1 MEVRNRAASRRVALS
16 WKLAPIRFPVRVVV
30 PACGLVQS
38 SVDAAEQ
45 KLDRCLAARGLAL
58 EVRMPFL
65 GNALSNSLAAPPPVA
80 ERGARVKFRTRG
92 NDLSEAG
99 GEGDAQRRRITFIG
113 QTKESVPRFCEAA
126 SSTAR
131 PHSHHAEAVP
141 ELSYELP
148 GLGSVTAT
156 ITGRVCRMLVEHC
169 KESNFHG
176 REVGGMLVGHCGQ
189 REIAGAAVTGPEYE
203 LVLTDAIPICSFN
216 NSRDHLSVTEEAWAR
231 AEEELRKKYAPQGKV
246 RLGWY
251 HTHPDQGIFFS
262 GKDRTAHRIF

>member
-1 MEVRNRAASRRVALS
+1 
-16 WKLAPIRFPVRVVV
+16 
-30 PACGLVQS
+30 
-38 SVDAAEQ
+38 
-45 KLDRCLAARGLAL
+45 
-58 EVRMPFL
+58 
-65 GNALSNSLAAPPPVA
+65 
-80 ERGARVKFRTRG
+80 
-92 NDLSEAG
+92 
-99 GEGDAQRRRITFIG
+99 
-113 QTKESVPRFCEAA
+113 
-126 SSTAR
+126 
-131 PHSHHAEAVP
+131 VP

-262 GKDRTAHRIF
+262 GKDRTAHRIFGEPYELALVVDPRGMEAGLFHWAWRTSMSVAGPLCFSLVRRRK